1 MMLQESCQ
9 WVRACLNDAREK
21 GQGHAMVALADERV
35 IAEVADAVS
44 ELGWRV
50 VTVWTSGNYTMVL
63 MRWLP

>member
-1 MMLQESCQ
+1 
-9 WVRACLNDAREK
+9 
-21 GQGHAMVALADERV
+21 MVALADERV